1 MTTPQGN
8 TEKQPAADGYDE
20 FANAFASLTENGDLP
35 ASDDAEKGEKPA
47 EAAGTPSDSPAAA
60 APAGTEGAPASESSG
75 STPQAAAPDA
85 AASAGAP
92 STEGGNPVEGAPAAP
107 QTPETDWKAKYEEL
121 LARSQAPQEPQSA
134 PQAPQAPAAQQPPA
148 EKPLYTQDET
158 AFLAD
163 YDKEWPDVVRG
174 EALKR
179 RNEYRILTQ
188 HIFSEFNRVYGPV
201 LQRAA
206 ETSESFEDD
215 SMLRAIQSA
224 HPDYNDAMYDA
235 VTAWAGG
242 LKGFE
247 KLLAEGIIREGTPE
261 DVSALIAKY
270 KEAKGIKPAAPA
282 APAATPAAP
291 ATPQHKATVTEL
303 PAAAKKAAQALGVV
317 DSKRGTAA
325 PTGVDPNDFDA
336 AWNEAVNAK

>member
-92 STEGGNPVEGAPAAP
+92 ATEGGNPAEGAPAAP

-247 KLLAEGIIREGTPE
+247 KLLAEGIIRDGAPE
-261 DVSALIAKY
+261 DVNALIAKY
-270 KEAKGIKPAAPA
+270 KEAKGIKPAASAVPAAAPA
-282 APAATPAAP
+282 APAA
-291 ATPQHKATVTEL
+291 PQHKATVTEL